1 MHMHMV
7 IQLLVPGM
15 EDLDNAGDSTEVSG
29 VGRKLQEGLGT
40 ACMQEAVEE
49 LLVAVQKRVQV
60 MGEGKDHM
68 EIRGI
73 DHLRTALI
81 HPDQRVDCLA
91 VGANAVP
98 AGIVVGFGMPALCA
112 DTDVAPT
119 FFGFAADDGE
129 CGILLYIGQTVG
141 IHEGIKGSVEN
152 ILYSEIRHGRHLP
165 AGQRGL

>member
-15 EDLDNAGDSTEVSG
+15 EDLDNAGHSAEIFG
-29 VGRKLQEGLGT
+29 VRRKLQERLRT
-40 ACMQEAVEE
+40 ACMQETVEK

-73 DHLRTALI
+73 DNLRAALI
-81 HPDQRVDCLA
+81 HPDQCVDGLA

-98 AGIVVGFGMPALCA
+98 AGIIV
-112 DTDVAPT
+112 
-119 FFGFAADDGE
+119 
-129 CGILLYIGQTVG
+129 
-141 IHEGIKGSVEN
+141 
-152 ILYSEIRHGRHLP
+152 
-165 AGQRGL
+165 